1 MNYFTIIMLTVVFFI
16 SAKMGMSN
24 EIKTTAK
31 PKKEYSCTVD
41 RNGIGEKVLVCDKLT
56 DSKSTIMRVVFK

>member
-1 MNYFTIIMLTVVFFI
+1 MNYFTIIMLTVVFFV

-31 PKKEYSCTVD
+31 PKEYSCTVD
-41 RNGIGEKVLVCDKLT
+41 RNGIGEKVLVCDKQV